1 MTGGA
6 GWKMSPSLSI
16 PFELVDNL
24 IFDGL
29 LQVANQRHFS

>member
-6 GWKMSPSLSI
+6 GWKMAPSMTI
-16 PFELVDNL
+16 EFELLDNL

-29 LQVANQRHFS
+29 LTMAGQRFA